1 MGYYKFETE
10 QYVQLNKKGFSVNF
24 IKSLELEKLPLHHDI
39 SNDKKKDVKSLLNLL
54 FGDDWETMEDERN
67 QFGWYKS
74 ILQTESISNDSEE
87 EVICECLEDE
97 VGLKV

>member
-1 MGYYKFETE
+1 
-10 QYVQLNKKGFSVNF
+10 
-24 IKSLELEKLPLHHDI
+24 
-39 SNDKKKDVKSLLNLL
+39 
-54 FGDDWETMEDERN
+54 MEDEQN